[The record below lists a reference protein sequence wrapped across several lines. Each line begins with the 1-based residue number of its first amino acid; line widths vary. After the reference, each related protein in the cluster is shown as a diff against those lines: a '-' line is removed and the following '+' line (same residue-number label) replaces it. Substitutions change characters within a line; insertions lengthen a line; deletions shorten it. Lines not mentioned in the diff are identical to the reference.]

1 MEELLHKYL
10 NNEATDAE
18 IELLKQ
24 DADYAAMLELADRTA
39 GLELPTFDQEHNW
52 NEILKKR
59 NSVGRVRSLRPIRSL
74 LKVAAVLAL
83 VLTTYLFINSR
94 DTTVS
99 TDLAQ
104 KESVILPDQSE
115 VILNAESE
123 LSYNKSNWNDSRELS
138 LKGEAYFKV
147 AKGKK
152 FTVETDAG
160 SVSVLGTQ
168 FNVRL
173 RADGFQVYCYEG
185 LVQVQTADTIF
196 NLAAGNGM
204 IQETGEVAR
213 FKKILESAPSWI
225 THESSFVN
233 SQLSAVLDE
242 LSRQYELVIKT
253 NVSEGIRFSGSF
265 THKDINLALKTI
277 CQPLGLNFTIS
288 DGIVTIYE
296 EP

>member
-10 NNEATDAE
+10 NNEATEAE

-24 DADYAAMLELADRTA
+24 DADYAAMLELADRTS
-39 GLELPTFDQEHNW
+39 GLEMPTFDQEHNW
-52 NEILKKR
+52 NEILEKR

-94 DTTVS
+94 DTTIS

-104 KESVILPDQSE
+104 KETVILPDQSE

-123 LSYNKSNWNDSRELS
+123 LSYNKNNWNDSRELS
-138 LKGEAYFKV
+138 LVGEAYFKV

-185 LVQVQTADTIF
+185 LVQVQTADTLF

-204 IQETGEVAR
+204 IQETGDYPR
-213 FKKILESAPSWI
+213 FKQILESAPSWI
-225 THESSFVN
+225 TQESSFVN
-233 SQLSAVLDE
+233 SPLSAVLDE
-242 LSRQYELVIKT
+242 FERQYEVDVETSI
-253 NVSEGIRFSGSF
+253 SHEIRFSGSF
-265 THKDINLALKTI
+265 THQDINLALKTI
-277 CQPLGLNFTIS
+277 CQPLGLEFTIT
-288 DGIVTIYE
+288 DGMVTIYE
-296 EP
+296 KP